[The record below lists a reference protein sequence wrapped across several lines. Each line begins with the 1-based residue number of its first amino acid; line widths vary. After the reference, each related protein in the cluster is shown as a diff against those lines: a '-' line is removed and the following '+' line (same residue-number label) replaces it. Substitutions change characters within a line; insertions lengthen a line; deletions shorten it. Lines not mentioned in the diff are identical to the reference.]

1 MELFR
6 APRPLESSRGVLK
19 HLGSLWE
26 LLGSLEEILSSLW
39 EPLWSLWEH
48 LASLWKARRPES
60 IRSMICDGVCVKVC
74 DLGFDM
80 NCFFGATLS
89 RGGALMNPSLL
100 GGRGSMPDSSRANM
114 DAFGHTFARGVC
126 SST

>member
-1 MELFR
+1 M
-6 APRPLESSRGVLK
+6 K

-80 NCFFGATLS
+80 NCFFGATLA
-89 RGGALMNPSLL
+89 RGGCAHESQFVKGQRVHARQQSGEYGCFRAHICA
-100 GGRGSMPDSSRANM
+100 GGVLINLSQLEAECSCPR
-114 DAFGHTFARGVC
+114 AFGR
-126 SST
+126 